1 MSFVDKFVRL
11 TLGFALFI
19 PIDFVVVASSA
30 ALRSPVAGAVFAL
43 LTGALAYLFYRKG
56 MPWYGAGLA
65 LGFAV
70 MTIVTGGTCTL
81 FTRSDNYGE
90 FGGLWYLMLTI
101 ALLIVA
107 GIAKVFSPRSADPT
121 GKQQ

>member
-1 MSFVDKFVRL
+1 MSFADKFIRL

-19 PIDFVVVASSA
+19 PIDFIIGLGA
-30 ALRSPVAGAVFAL
+30 ADFRSPVAGLVFAL
-43 LTGALAYLFYRKG
+43 LTGGLAYLFYRKG

-70 MTIVTGGTCTL
+70 MTMVTGGTCTL
-81 FTRSDNYGE
+81 FTRGRQYGE

-107 GIAKVFSPRSADPT
+107 GIAKAFSPRNADP
-121 GKQQ
+121 GKQP